1 MRPRA
6 PALVLAVLAAGTL
19 PGGGAGAQVQD
30 DWAARKC
37 VLYAAATE
45 DALSLL
51 GMEGL
56 RAEFLAQNR
65 AFIASGCIAPRNIC
79 AATPA
84 EYALA
89 DLLTMMTM
97 NEGMASTF
105 VPFGCAG

>member
-1 MRPRA
+1 MRPHA
-6 PALVLAVLAAGTL
+6 SALALVVLAAGMVS
-19 PGGGAGAQVQD
+19 GAGAQVQD

-37 VLYAAATE
+37 ALYATATE

-51 GMEGL
+51 GMTGL
-56 RAEFLAQNR
+56 RPDFLARNR
-65 AFIASGCIAPRNIC
+65 AFIASGCAEPRTIC
-79 AATPA
+79 ATTPE

-105 VPFGCAG
+105 VPFGCTG